1 MRSIDS
7 YRQKVNIDDML
18 CVSISILSN
27 PFFSVH
33 INLEEVMMMIK
44 IANKLFYSAI
54 HSLF

>member
-33 INLEEVMMMIK
+33 INLGEVMMIK
-44 IANKLFYSAI
+44 IANKLF
-54 HSLF
+54 